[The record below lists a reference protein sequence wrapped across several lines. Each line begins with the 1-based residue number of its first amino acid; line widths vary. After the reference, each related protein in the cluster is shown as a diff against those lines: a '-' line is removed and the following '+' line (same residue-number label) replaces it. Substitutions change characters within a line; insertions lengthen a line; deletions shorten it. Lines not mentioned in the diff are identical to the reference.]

1 MGRWMVSKA
10 DRTSR
15 AVGRSAS
22 PGKRVLAAGLGVAL
36 LVLVVGCAPA
46 APAASPA
53 APAQPPP
60 QVQQIRFLLDFV
72 LDGTHTP
79 YFVARDKGWY
89 REVGLDVELTP
100 GTGSFDTVKLVGAG
114 QAPLGY
120 ADAGSMGIGVAQD
133 VPVTMVAMLYQQS
146 PLTIFSLKDR
156 RITQPR
162 DLEGRSVGL
171 ASGAAEAKI
180 FPAFVRKNNLD
191 SS

>member
-1 MGRWMVSKA
+1 MNQA

-22 PGKRVLAAGLGVAL
+22 HGNRVLSAGLGVAL

-79 YFVARDKGWY
+79 YFVARDKGWKITQILNTH
-89 REVGLDVELTP
+89 EHGDH
-100 GTGSFDTVKLVGAG
+100 TGGNAG
-114 QAPLGY
+114 
-120 ADAGSMGIGVAQD
+120 
-133 VPVTMVAMLYQQS
+133 MVAA
-146 PLTIFSLKDR
+146 TGAK
-156 RITQPR
+156 
-162 DLEGRSVGL
+162 VL
-171 ASGAAEAKI
+171 AHAGAASRI
-180 FPAFVRKNNLD
+180 G
-191 SS
+191 